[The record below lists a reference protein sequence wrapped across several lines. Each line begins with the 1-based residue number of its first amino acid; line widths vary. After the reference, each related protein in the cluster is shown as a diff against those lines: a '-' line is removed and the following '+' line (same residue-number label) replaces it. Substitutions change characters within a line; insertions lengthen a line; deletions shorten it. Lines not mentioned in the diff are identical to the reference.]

1 CHGSQYEPAQK
12 GSRLDADHPSY
23 GVLIPRR
30 FTDRPII
37 IFDGHCVLCSGFA
50 RFVLRHDRVGAFR
63 LMAAQTPLG
72 AALYRHYGLDPVDYQ
87 TNIVLEDGRARLK
100 SDSSIRVFELLGF
113 PWSLMTVGRLL
124 PRPLR
129 DALYRVIARNRL
141 RWFGRQDVCYV
152 PSPEERDRFI
162 T

>member
-1 CHGSQYEPAQK
+1 M
-12 GSRLDADHPSY
+12 
-23 GVLIPRR
+23 
-30 FTDRPII
+30 
-37 IFDGHCVLCSGFA
+37 
-50 RFVLRHDRVGAFR
+50 LRHDRVGAFR